1 MEVVNELYK
10 TEDDKVPSLNGR
22 NTHHI
27 NVLLNPSLRSIQCS
41 EECILDFKPHV
52 EQHREE
58 DNKIFH
64 GRSSLM
70 EEVEGERGEIFPRK
84 VNIRLQR
91 PI

>member
-10 TEDDKVPSLNGR
+10 TENDKVPSLNGR

-27 NVLLNPSLRSIQCS
+27 YVLLNPSLRTIQCS
-41 EECILDFKPHV
+41 EECILNFEPHI
-52 EQHREE
+52 EQHSEE

-70 EEVEGERGEIFPRK
+70 EEVENERGEMFPRE
-84 VNIRLQR
+84 VGVRLQ
-91 PI
+91 